1 MQKGIGLKM
10 KDFYFRMLTR
20 VRYGVGISS
29 KIADFAKEMG
39 GSKIFVIADKIL
51 LETDTLQGVF
61 ESFEKAGMEYELF
74 TDIVPEPPVKVVDEV
89 SSVMRRVG
97 CNLCVAI
104 GGGSTIDTA
113 KAVCMLQTHE
123 GSVKDYLFGGTKTV
137 TKPCVP
143 LICIPTTAGT
153 GAEVTAAS
161 VIDDTE
167 NQVKLSVTHENLI
180 PDLALLDPSLQTS
193 LPTFVTAATGM
204 DALTHAIESYTT
216 LNANPVGDA
225 YALQAMRLIGENLRT
240 AVSDG
245 SNIEARGNM
254 TVASFLAGA
263 SLLNC
268 GVSVV
273 HGIAQSIGGIAHVP
287 HGLANA
293 LILPYAM
300 EINYV
305 GNLEKFKNIAACLGE
320 KAEGLSLRDAARK
333 AVEAII
339 NLENDIGIPRKLSEV
354 GVTREMFSQI
364 IKDTMKYRL
373 LAINPVKITRKHV
386 EDILEAAY

>member
-1 MQKGIGLKM
+1 MCNLNTLETGNLPLLLENRIMAQYLQYCINRTRTIYAERNRLKKM

-263 SLLNC
+263 SPAQLRRQRRPRHCPVHRRYRPCSTRTCQRFDSAICHGNQLC
-268 GVSVV
+268 GESGEIQEHRSLPGRKGRGSFSAGCRKESGRSDHQLGKTISAFQESFPKSV
-273 HGIAQSIGGIAHVP
+273 
-287 HGLANA
+287 
-293 LILPYAM
+293 
-300 EINYV
+300 
-305 GNLEKFKNIAACLGE
+305 
-320 KAEGLSLRDAARK
+320 
-333 AVEAII
+333 
-339 NLENDIGIPRKLSEV
+339 
-354 GVTREMFSQI
+354 
-364 IKDTMKYRL
+364 
-373 LAINPVKITRKHV
+373 
-386 EDILEAAY
+386 

>member
-1 MQKGIGLKM
+1 M

-20 VRYGVGISS
+20 VRYGIGISG

-39 GSKIFVIADKIL
+39 GSKVFIIADKIL
-51 LETDTLQGVF
+51 LDTGTLNGVF
-61 ESFEKAGMEYELF
+61 ESFETAGMEYKLF

-89 SSVMRRVG
+89 SQVMRQVG
-97 CNLCVAI
+97 CDFCVAI

-123 GSVKDYLFGGTKTV
+123 GSIKDYLFGGTKSV

-167 NQVKLSVTHENLI
+167 NKVKLSVTHENLI
-180 PDLALLDPSLQTS
+180 PDLALLDPTLQTS
-193 LPTFVTAATGM
+193 LPAFVTATTGM

-216 LNANPVGDA
+216 LNANLVGDA
-225 YALQAMRLIGENLRT
+225 YALQAMRLISDNLRT

-245 SNIEARGNM
+245 SNMEARGNM
-254 TVASFLAGA
+254 VVASFLAGT

-287 HGLANA
+287 HGLANS

-305 GNLEKFKNIAACLGE
+305 GNLEKFKNIAVCLGE
-320 KAEGLSLRDAARK
+320 RVDGLSLREAARK
-333 AVEAII
+333 SISAII
-339 NLENDIGIPRKLSEV
+339 DLENDIGIPRKLSEV
-354 GVTREMFSQI
+354 GVTREMFPQI
-364 IKDTMKYRL
+364 IEDTMKYRL

>member
-1 MQKGIGLKM
+1 M

-20 VRYGVGISS
+20 VRYGEGISE
-29 KIADFAKEMG
+29 KAAEFAGEMG
-39 GSKIFVIADKIL
+39 GSKVFIIADKIL
-51 LETDTLQGVF
+51 LETDALQGVF
-61 ESFEKAGMEYELF
+61 KSFEKAEMEYELF
-74 TDIVPEPPVKVVDEV
+74 TDIVPEPPVKVVDAV
-89 SSVMRRVG
+89 ADVMREAG
-97 CNLCVAI
+97 CNLCIAI

-123 GSVKDYLFGGTKTV
+123 GSIRDYLFGGSKTV
-137 TKPCVP
+137 KNSCVP

-167 NQVKLSVTHENLI
+167 NQIKLSVTHENLI
-180 PDLALLDPSLQTS
+180 PDLAILDPGLQAS
-193 LPTFVTAATGM
+193 LPAPVTATTGI

-216 LNANPVGDA
+216 LNANLVGEA
-225 YALQAMRLIGENLRT
+225 YAVQAMKLIGAHLRT

-273 HGIAQSIGGIAHVP
+273 HGIAQSIGGIAHLP

-305 GNLEKFKNIAACLGE
+305 GNLEKFKNIAVFLGE
-320 KAEGLSLRDAARK
+320 KVEGLSLRDAARK
-333 AVEAII
+333 AIEAIT
-339 NLENDIGIPRKLSEV
+339 NLEDDIGIPRRLSEV
-354 GVTREMFSQI
+354 GVTREMFPQI
-364 IKDTMKYRL
+364 IEDTMKYRL
-373 LAINPVKITRKHV
+373 LAINPVKITREHV
-386 EDILEAAY
+386 EGILETAY

>member
-61 ESFEKAGMEYELF
+61 ESFEKAEMEYELF

-263 SLLNC
+263 SQRFDSAICHGNQLCGESGEIQEHRSLPGRKGRGSFSAGCRKESGRSDHQLGKRYRHSKKAFRSRCNERDVLADYQRYDEVPSAGHQPGQNYQKACGRHSGSSLLERRDQCSHYLNR
-268 GVSVV
+268 
-273 HGIAQSIGGIAHVP
+273 
-287 HGLANA
+287 
-293 LILPYAM
+293 M
-300 EINYV
+300 EIFLQNK
-305 GNLEKFKNIAACLGE
+305 E
-320 KAEGLSLRDAARK
+320 
-333 AVEAII
+333 
-339 NLENDIGIPRKLSEV
+339 
-354 GVTREMFSQI
+354 
-364 IKDTMKYRL
+364 DTG
-373 LAINPVKITRKHV
+373 TS
-386 EDILEAAY
+386 

>member
-1 MQKGIGLKM
+1 MN
-10 KDFYFRMLTR
+10 DFDFRMLTR
-20 VRYGVGISS
+20 IRYGVGISG
-29 KIADFAKEMG
+29 KIADFAREMG
-39 GSKIFVIADKIL
+39 GSKVFLIADKIL
-51 LETDTLQGVF
+51 METGALDGVF
-61 ESFEKAGMEYELF
+61 ESFEKANMEYILY

-89 SSVMRRVG
+89 ANAMRHLS
-97 CNLCVAI
+97 CDICVAI

-123 GSVKDYLFGGTKTV
+123 GSIKDYLFGGSKTV
-137 TKPCVP
+137 TNPCVP

-167 NQVKLSVTHENLI
+167 KKVKLSVTHENLI
-180 PDLALLDPSLQTS
+180 PDLALLDPTLQLS
-193 LPTFVTAATGM
+193 LPPFVTATTGM

-216 LNANPVGDA
+216 LNANLVGDA
-225 YALQAMRLIGENLRT
+225 YAFQAMQLISSNLRT
-240 AVSDG
+240 AVSNG
-245 SNIEARGNM
+245 SNMTARGNM
-254 TVASFLAGA
+254 VVASFLAGV

-268 GVSVV
+268 NVSVV

-300 EINYV
+300 EINYI
-305 GNLEKFKNIAACLGE
+305 GNLEKFRNIAICLGE
-320 KAEGLSLRDAARK
+320 KVEGLSLRDAAHK
-333 AVEAII
+333 SVEAVI

-354 GVTREMFSQI
+354 GVTRDMFPQI
-364 IKDTMKYRL
+364 IEDTMKYRL
-373 LAINPVKITRKHV
+373 LAINPVKITKKHV
-386 EDILEAAY
+386 EKILEAAY

>member
-1 MQKGIGLKM
+1 MN
-10 KDFYFRMLTR
+10 DFYFRMLTR
-20 VRYGVGISS
+20 IRYGVGISG
-29 KIADFAKEMG
+29 KIADFAREMG
-39 GSKIFVIADKIL
+39 GSKVFLIADKIL
-51 LETDTLQGVF
+51 METGALDGVF
-61 ESFEKAGMEYELF
+61 ESFEKANMEYILY

-89 SSVMRRVG
+89 ANAMRHLS
-97 CNLCVAI
+97 CDICVAI

-123 GSVKDYLFGGTKTV
+123 GSIKDYLFGGSKTV
-137 TKPCVP
+137 TNPCVP

-167 NQVKLSVTHENLI
+167 KKVKLSVTHENLI
-180 PDLALLDPSLQTS
+180 PDLALLDPTLQLS
-193 LPTFVTAATGM
+193 LPPFVTATTGM

-216 LNANPVGDA
+216 LNANLVGDA
-225 YALQAMRLIGENLRT
+225 YAFQAMQLISSNLRT
-240 AVSDG
+240 AVSNG
-245 SNIEARGNM
+245 SNMTARGNM
-254 TVASFLAGA
+254 VVASFLAGV

-268 GVSVV
+268 NVSVV

-300 EINYV
+300 EINYI
-305 GNLEKFKNIAACLGE
+305 GNLEKFRNIAICLGE
-320 KAEGLSLRDAARK
+320 KVEGLSLRDAAHK
-333 AVEAII
+333 SVEAVI

-354 GVTREMFSQI
+354 GVTRDMFPQI
-364 IKDTMKYRL
+364 IEDTMKYRL
-373 LAINPVKITRKHV
+373 LAINPVKITKKHV
-386 EDILEAAY
+386 EKILEAAY

>member
-300 EINYV
+300 ESIMWGIWRNSRTSQPAW
-305 GNLEKFKNIAACLGE
+305 EKRQRVFLCGMPQGKRSKRSSTWKTISAFQE
-320 KAEGLSLRDAARK
+320 SFPKS
-333 AVEAII
+333 V
-339 NLENDIGIPRKLSEV
+339 
-354 GVTREMFSQI
+354 
-364 IKDTMKYRL
+364 
-373 LAINPVKITRKHV
+373 
-386 EDILEAAY
+386 

>member
-1 MQKGIGLKM
+1 M

-29 KIADFAKEMG
+29 KVAEFAREMG
-39 GSKIFVIADKIL
+39 GKKVFLIVDKIL
-51 LETDTLQGVF
+51 LDTGALNGVF
-61 ESFEKAGMEYELF
+61 ESFQKTGMEYKLF
-74 TDIVPEPPVKVVDEV
+74 TDIVPEPPVKVVDDV
-89 SSVMRRVG
+89 AGIMRTSG
-97 CNLCVAI
+97 CNICVAI

-123 GSVKDYLFGGTKTV
+123 GSIKDYLFGGTRTV
-137 TKPCVP
+137 TNPCVP

-167 NQVKLSVTHENLI
+167 NKVKLSVTHENLI
-180 PDLALLDPSLQTS
+180 PDLALLDPTLQTS
-193 LPTFVTAATGM
+193 LPAFVTATTGI

-216 LNANPVGDA
+216 LNANLVGDA
-225 YALQAMRLIGENLRT
+225 YALQAMRLIGDNLRT

-245 SNIEARGNM
+245 SNVDARGNM
-254 TVASFLAGA
+254 VVASFLAGT

-305 GNLEKFKNIAACLGE
+305 GNLEKFKKIALCLGE
-320 KAEGLSLRDAARK
+320 KVDGLYLREAAHK
-333 AVEAII
+333 AVDAVI
-339 NLENDIGIPRKLSEV
+339 NLESDIGIPRKLSEV
-354 GVTREMFSQI
+354 GVTREMFPQI
-364 IKDTMKYRL
+364 IEDTMKYRL
-373 LAINPVKITRKHV
+373 LDINPVKITRKHV
-386 EDILEAAY
+386 EDILEAAF

>member
-1 MQKGIGLKM
+1 M
-10 KDFYFRMLTR
+10 KEFYFRMLTR
-20 VRYGVGISS
+20 VRFGIGISER
-29 KIADFAKEMG
+29 IADFAREMG
-39 GSKIFVIADKIL
+39 GSKVFIIADKIL
-51 LETDTLQGVF
+51 LDNGTLEGVF
-61 ESFEKAGMEYELF
+61 KSFDTAGMEYELF

-89 SSVMRRVG
+89 SEVMRKVG
-97 CNLCVAI
+97 CDLCVAI

-123 GSVKDYLFGGTKTV
+123 GSIKDYLFGGSKSV
-137 TKPCVP
+137 TNPCVP

-167 NQVKLSVTHENLI
+167 NKVKLSVTHENLI
-180 PDLALLDPSLQTS
+180 PDLALLDPTLQTS
-193 LPTFVTAATGM
+193 LPAFVTATTGM

-216 LNANPVGDA
+216 LNANLVGDA
-225 YALQAMRLIGENLRT
+225 YALQAMKLISDNLRT

-245 SNIEARGNM
+245 SNMEARGNM
-254 TVASFLAGA
+254 VVASFLAGT

-305 GNLEKFKNIAACLGE
+305 GNLEKFKNIAVCLGE
-320 KAEGLSLRDAARK
+320 NVEGLSLRDAARK
-333 AVEAII
+333 SISAII

-354 GVTREMFSQI
+354 GVTKEMFPQI
-364 IKDTMKYRL
+364 VEDTMNYRL

>member
-1 MQKGIGLKM
+1 M

-20 VRYGVGISS
+20 VRYGVGISG
-29 KIADFAKEMG
+29 KIAEFAEEMG
-39 GSKIFVIADKIL
+39 GSKIFIIAGKTL
-51 LETDTLQGVF
+51 LETGALHGIF
-61 ESFEKAGMEYELF
+61 ESFERAGMEYKLV
-74 TDIVPEPPVKVVDEV
+74 TDVVPEPPVKVVNEV
-89 SSVMRRVG
+89 SDVMREAG
-97 CNLCVAI
+97 CDLCVAI

-113 KAVCMLQTHE
+113 KAVCMLQTNE
-123 GSVKDYLFGGTKTV
+123 GSIKDYLFGGSKTV
-137 TKPCVP
+137 TNPCVP

-167 NQVKLSVTHENLI
+167 NKIKLSVSHENLI
-180 PDLALLDPSLQTS
+180 PDLALLDPALQVS
-193 LPTFVTAATGM
+193 LPAFVTATTGM

-216 LNANPVGDA
+216 LNANLVGDA
-225 YALQAMRLIGENLRT
+225 CALQAMKLINDHLRT

-245 SNIEARGNM
+245 SNIDARGNM
-254 TVASFLAGA
+254 VIASFLAGA

-305 GNLEKFKNIAACLGE
+305 GNLEKFKNIAICLGE
-320 KAEGLSLRDAARK
+320 RVDGLSQRDAAKR
-333 AVEAII
+333 AVNAII
-339 NLENDIGIPRKLSEV
+339 NLENDIGIPRKLSEA
-354 GVTREMFSQI
+354 GVSREMFPQI
-364 IKDTMKYRL
+364 IEDTMKYRL

>member
-1 MQKGIGLKM
+1 M

-20 VRYGVGISS
+20 VRYGIGISG

-39 GSKIFVIADKIL
+39 GSKVFIIADKIL
-51 LETDTLQGVF
+51 LDTGTLNGVF
-61 ESFEKAGMEYELF
+61 ESFETAGMEYKLF

-89 SSVMRRVG
+89 SQVMRQVG
-97 CNLCVAI
+97 CDLCVAI

-123 GSVKDYLFGGTKTV
+123 GSIKDYLFGGTKSV

-167 NQVKLSVTHENLI
+167 NKVKLSVTHENLI
-180 PDLALLDPSLQTS
+180 PDLALLDPTLQTS
-193 LPTFVTAATGM
+193 LPAFVTATTGM

-216 LNANPVGDA
+216 LNANLVGDA
-225 YALQAMRLIGENLRT
+225 YALQAMRLISDNLRT

-245 SNIEARGNM
+245 SNMEARGNM
-254 TVASFLAGA
+254 VIASFLAGT

-287 HGLANA
+287 HGLANS

-305 GNLEKFKNIAACLGE
+305 GNLEKFKNIAVCLGE
-320 KAEGLSLRDAARK
+320 RVDGLSLREAARK
-333 AVEAII
+333 SISAII
-339 NLENDIGIPRKLSEV
+339 DLENDIGIPRKLSEV
-354 GVTREMFSQI
+354 GVTREMFPQI
-364 IKDTMKYRL
+364 IEDTMKYRL